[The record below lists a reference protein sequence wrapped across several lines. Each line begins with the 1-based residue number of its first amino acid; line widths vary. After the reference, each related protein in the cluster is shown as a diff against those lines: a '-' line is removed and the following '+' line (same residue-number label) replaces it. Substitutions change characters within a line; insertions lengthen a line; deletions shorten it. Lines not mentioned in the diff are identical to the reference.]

1 MKILLRVLVTLP
13 AILFIVTGLRWA
25 IDPNGAATALGMTLL
40 DGIGRSSQIGDV
52 GAMFLSMGFM
62 MLIALVTAKRTWFY
76 APALLLSLIAVFRL
90 LAWLAHDAALAM
102 DMIVVELVVAVILLI
117 AASKLSPN
125 E

>member
-1 MKILLRVLVTLP
+1 MKLLLRVLVTLP

-25 IDPNGAATALGMTLL
+25 IDPGGAAAALGMTLL

-52 GAMFLSMGFM
+52 GAMFLSMGTM
-62 MLIALVTAKRTWFY
+62 MLIALITAKRTWFY
-76 APALLLSLIAVFRL
+76 APALLLSLIAVYRV
-90 LAWLAHDAALAM
+90 LAWLVHDAALAM

-117 AASKLSPN
+117 AASKLSPK